1 MKHLDRLRI
10 VRFGFYLKKKKKG
23 HNYSIL
29 LISLKI
35 SFLVGTDKFYFRK
48 ERCFPMLFTYVMHY
62 PVHYLPI
69 FTHLRP
75 GSKDLGEYCLDKR
88 NTNWVTNGC
97 KGITQDK
104 LSYSHCWNVVTPRL
118 NWRTAYY
125 FSFINSVCVAI
136 CFIPRSNWKHVRKL
150 KCRL

>member
-10 VRFGFYLKKKKKG
+10 VRFGFYLKKKKG
-23 HNYSIL
+23 HSYSIL

-35 SFLVGTDKFYFRK
+35 SFLVGTDKFYFCK
-48 ERCFPMLFTYVMHY
+48 ERCFPMLFTQVMYY

-69 FTHLRP
+69 STHLRP
-75 GSKDLGEYCLDKR
+75 RSKDLGEYCLDKC
-88 NTNWVTNGC
+88 NTNWVTNSC

-104 LSYSHCWNVVTPRL
+104 LSYSHCWNVVTPCL

-125 FSFINSVCVAI
+125 FSFINSACVAVS
-136 CFIPRSNWKHVRKL
+136 FIPPSNWKHVRKP